1 MDIQKILSISQI
13 VISAL
18 LVVAILLQ
26 QRGAGSSAIMGGTS
40 ASYYTKRGFE
50 KTLFIATIVLT
61 AIFIL
66 AAVASMFITAKTA

>member
-1 MDIQKILSISQI
+1 
-13 VISAL
+13 
-18 LVVAILLQ
+18 VAILLQ